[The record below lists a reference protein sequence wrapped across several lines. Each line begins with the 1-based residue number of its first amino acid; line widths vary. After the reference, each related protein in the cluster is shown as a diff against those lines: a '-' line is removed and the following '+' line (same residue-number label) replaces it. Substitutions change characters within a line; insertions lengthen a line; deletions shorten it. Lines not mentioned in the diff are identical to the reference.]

1 MISLATSDR
10 LCRWLKAGDDDAR
23 PQCPSAAL
31 HDPPAARNHHHYD
44 TRPACNSPSPLARRR
59 SGRITA
65 ARCATPA
72 PQNPIAP
79 AEPGAPLP
87 ALSFPG
93 GFRTPALGPRG
104 QLRHGPA
111 SETRHINCRPQRTL
125 KALLTD
131 LVRGCPGSS
140 CDAAVRRLRAATAPR
155 IQRLRRSGRHSFSPM
170 SPAPGTVRAMGIS
183 VVGDRQNTSAR
194 KPRTFRACSY
204 ALLLPIRGS
213 AVAFTWRPRS

>member
-1 MISLATSDR
+1 MTHGLSAHQQPSTTHQRPATITITIP
-10 LCRWLKAGDDDAR
+10 A
-23 PQCPSAAL
+23 
-31 HDPPAARNHHHYD
+31 PPATPH
-44 TRPACNSPSPLARRR
+44 RPLPVAAPAAS
-59 SGRITA
+59 TA